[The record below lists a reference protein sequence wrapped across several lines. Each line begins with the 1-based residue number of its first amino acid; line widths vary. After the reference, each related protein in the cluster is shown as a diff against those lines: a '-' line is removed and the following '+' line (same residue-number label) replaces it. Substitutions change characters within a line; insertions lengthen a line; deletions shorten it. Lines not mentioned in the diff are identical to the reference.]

1 MVLRARTATA
11 TLCLVAHLDCFGVF
25 ENASETVTVVDFKL
39 VLGDIASGNK
49 ASGALVAHAGE
60 HAVTRGD
67 ENGEGETWAPES
79 QCGRCLR

>member
-1 MVLRARTATA
+1 M
-11 TLCLVAHLDCFGVF
+11 
-25 ENASETVTVVDFKL
+25 TVVDFKL

-79 QCGRCLR
+79 QCGRYLR